1 MIPHMMRA
9 FFSDNNIV
17 AIQASSEEDYQSA
30 KKAKKLIQYQI
41 TQQNYGYTRF
51 RSFMEEAMAINF
63 GAHKCYWSRDVD
75 RKREIINVDHEKVLT
90 LTSDPF
96 ITILEIKPLNDGSD
110 LFHVSYEINRY
121 KKNQPVIESV
131 PLSELR
137 WSPHAR
143 TLGRDVPFVAHR
155 VPMTVDQLRRR
166 ADSGM
171 YDSAAVERAISE
183 LEDPEWDDFELERN
197 PALGDVRND
206 IEDAARVTIVYEC
219 YIKTD
224 IDGDGRLEDV
234 VASLCGTNLL
244 RAEVNPD
251 GRHPFFYASAYTD
264 PYKVWA
270 ETSLSEIIGQYQ
282 HMKTSMIRQI
292 AVNLA
297 LNNDPRIFV
306 DESRINLDDLQ
317 KEAQWVRCNGNPH
330 DATYPMP
337 VQPIAGWTMPFFE
350 YIETQIEQL
359 SGRSRI
365 TRGVVKGSKSDT
377 ATGMQLLFGAADAKL
392 EGLIRSFAEGEGG
405 FVEEFRHILS
415 MNQRYLDQ
423 KQVIRLMNE
432 PMEVT
437 PDDLRRNFDLVVNAG
452 VGTGDR
458 DQRLRALTTYMTQIA
473 PMGMQ
478 MGVVQPHQWAQ
489 AAQDLLKLTGIE
501 NVNDYITVPEQ
512 MQQMMP
518 QGGGVPNGRTDQGAG
533 LPMPGGDNQMPGG
546 VSPEELQA
554 ALLSGSF

>member
-1 MIPHMMRA
+1 
-9 FFSDNNIV
+9 
-17 AIQASSEEDYQSA
+17 
-30 KKAKKLIQYQI
+30 
-41 TQQNYGYTRF
+41 
-51 RSFMEEAMAINF
+51 
-63 GAHKCYWSRDVD
+63 
-75 RKREIINVDHEKVLT
+75 
-90 LTSDPF
+90 
-96 ITILEIKPLNDGSD
+96 
-110 LFHVSYEINRY
+110 
-121 KKNQPVIESV
+121 
-131 PLSELR
+131 
-137 WSPHAR
+137 
-143 TLGRDVPFVAHR
+143 
-155 VPMTVDQLRRR
+155 
-166 ADSGM
+166 
-171 YDSAAVERAISE
+171 
-183 LEDPEWDDFELERN
+183 
-197 PALGDVRND
+197 
-206 IEDAARVTIVYEC
+206 
-219 YIKTD
+219 
-224 IDGDGRLEDV
+224 
-234 VASLCGTNLL
+234 
-244 RAEVNPD
+244 
-251 GRHPFFYASAYTD
+251 
-264 PYKVWA
+264 
-270 ETSLSEIIGQYQ
+270 
-282 HMKTSMIRQI
+282 
-292 AVNLA
+292 
-297 LNNDPRIFV
+297 
-306 DESRINLDDLQ
+306 
-317 KEAQWVRCNGNPH
+317 
-330 DATYPMP
+330 
-337 VQPIAGWTMPFFE
+337 
-350 YIETQIEQL
+350 
-359 SGRSRI
+359 
-365 TRGVVKGSKSDT
+365 
-377 ATGMQLLFGAADAKL
+377 MQLLFGAADAKL